1 VASRRGAQTPCRPAE
16 RNRMNESQ
24 RNDSIAALLRQHDP
38 AAGQVLTTF
47 DRARI
52 LHAADANRGTARQ
65 WKLSV
70 AFVMTLL
77 LLIAGA
83 LALRPHHQEAI
94 PRQVQYATPG
104 GTRIVWTLDP
114 NFKM

>member
-1 VASRRGAQTPCRPAE
+1 
-16 RNRMNESQ
+16 MNVSQ
-24 RNDSIAALLRQHDP
+24 RNVPVETLLRQHDP
-38 AAGQVLTTF
+38 AAGLVLTTF

-52 LHAADANRGTARQ
+52 LHAAASRGSARQ
-65 WKLSV
+65 WKLGLV
-70 AFVMTLL
+70 FVMTLL

-83 LALRPHHQEAI
+83 LALRPRHQEAI

-114 NFKM
+114 NFRM

>member
-1 VASRRGAQTPCRPAE
+1 
-16 RNRMNESQ
+16 MNDQIET
-24 RNDSIAALLRQHDP
+24 LLRKHDP

-52 LHAADANRGTARQ
+52 LHAAAVSRGSARQ
-65 WKLSV
+65 MKVMV
-70 AFVMTLL
+70 AFATTLL
-77 LLIAGA
+77 LIIVSAFV
-83 LALRPHHQEAI
+83 LRPHRRDEA

-114 NFKM
+114 KFRM